1 MLQTMF
7 VECAAQKELYNS
19 VLFIYHIFDC
29 KHFSKHH
36 SQCKENSAAA
46 VAVWSVVVVAVW
58 FGHWFTVVSTV
69 ITNGCKYH

>member
-19 VLFIYHIFDC
+19 VLFIYYIFDC

-36 SQCKENSAAA
+36 SQCKENSAA
-46 VAVWSVVVVAVW
+46 VVAVW